1 MAQHKWH
8 KEIKAWAD
16 GAEIEWRYSDT
27 DYWMPNCNNHPVW
40 HNDEYEFRIKPQ
52 PKVNEFAHI
61 PYWLCCGSVSP
72 HQHHSFCSEAKAGY
86 PERCRFGTAE
96 EHQKRMEKPPQPK
109 EPQYLY
115 AYDLIGQGEVYLYD
129 CKQDE
134 DTGIKYI
141 GKIKLENDDE

>member
-16 GAEIEWRYSDT
+16 GAEIEWWNAVHER
-27 DYWMPNCNNHPVW
+27 WE
-40 HNDEYEFRIKPQ
+40 DEKEPMWCVVNKYRIKPQ

-72 HQHHSFCSEAKAGY
+72 QQHHSFCSEAKAGY

-115 AYDLIGQGEVYLYD
+115 VYGDVQWDLYSYKLCRRKGDFGTYL
-129 CKQDE
+129 
-134 DTGIKYI
+134 
-141 GKIKLENDDE
+141 GKIKLEVDDVGSA